1 LCAGGKA
8 IRHSIEHN
16 RERSQKASTTKT
28 RTVSGSQAIPDH
40 EEEKCAALTMT
51 KVTFVLAQVSSLASF
66 FS

>member
-16 RERSQKASTTKT
+16 RERAQKPSSTET
-28 RTVSGSQAIPDH
+28 RTVSGSQAILH
-40 EEEKCAALTMT
+40 YEEEKCGALTMT

>member
-1 LCAGGKA
+1 LCAGRKA

-16 RERSQKASTTKT
+16 RERSQKPSSTKT
-28 RTVSGSQAIPDH
+28 RTVSGSQAIPHH
-40 EEEKCAALTMT
+40 EEEKIAALTMT